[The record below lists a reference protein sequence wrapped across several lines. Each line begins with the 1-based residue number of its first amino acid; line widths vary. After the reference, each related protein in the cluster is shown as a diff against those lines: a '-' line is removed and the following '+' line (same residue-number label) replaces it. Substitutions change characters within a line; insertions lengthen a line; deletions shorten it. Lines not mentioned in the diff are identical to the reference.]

1 MDGKGEIIIY
11 ETKDGKTSID
21 VKMEGETVW
30 LSQGQMVDLFQRERS
45 VITKHINNI
54 FREGELDEKSNVH
67 FLHIPNSDKPAKIY
81 NLDVIISVGYRVK
94 SQQGTQ
100 FRIWANTILKK
111 YLLQGFV
118 LNEKSTIEQLTNL
131 KSMVKILSDS
141 LEDKAITDD
150 EAKNI
155 LRIIKDYSYGLDTLD
170 KYDLQILEIENIS
183 NRKEFKINYQS
194 AKEII
199 ISLKEKFS
207 AGNLFGNEKDQSFK
221 SSVSTIYQTFDGKEL
236 YPSIEEKAAMF
247 LYLVVKN
254 HSFSDGNKRIAAF
267 LFLWFLEKNNLLY
280 KNNGTKLL
288 ENNTLVAITLMIA
301 QSKSDE
307 KDTMVK
313 LMVNLINKNN

>member
-1 MDGKGEIIIY
+1 MNDKGEIIIY

-30 LSQGQMVDLFQRERS
+30 LTQGQMVDLFQRERS

-67 FLHIPNSDKPAKIY
+67 FLHIPNSDKPSKIY

-94 SQQGTQ
+94 SKQGTQ

-141 LEDKAITDD
+141 LENKTITDD

-183 NRKEFKINYQS
+183 DRKEFKIDYQS
-194 AKEII
+194 AKKVIL
-199 ISLKEKFS
+199 SLKEKFS
-207 AGNLFGNEKDQSFK
+207 AGNLFGNEKDDSFK
-221 SSVSTIYQTFDGKEL
+221 SSVGTIYQTFDGKEL
-236 YPSIEEKAAMF
+236 YPSIEEKAAML

-267 LFLWFLEKNNLLY
+267 LFLWFLEKNYLLY
-280 KNNGTKLL
+280 KNDGTKLL

-301 QSKSDE
+301 QSKSEE

-313 LMVNLINKNN
+313 LLVNLINKNN

>member
-1 MDGKGEIIIY
+1 MNGKGEIIIY

-21 VKMEGETVW
+21 VKIEGETVW
-30 LSQGQMVDLFQRERS
+30 LSQAQMVDLFQRERS

-54 FREGELDEKSNVH
+54 FREGELDKKSNVH

-183 NRKEFKINYQS
+183 NRRRTHSQS
-194 AKEII
+194 N
-199 ISLKEKFS
+199 
-207 AGNLFGNEKDQSFK
+207 GQSHQQK
-221 SSVSTIYQTFDGKEL
+221 
-236 YPSIEEKAAMF
+236 
-247 LYLVVKN
+247 
-254 HSFSDGNKRIAAF
+254 
-267 LFLWFLEKNNLLY
+267 
-280 KNNGTKLL
+280 
-288 ENNTLVAITLMIA
+288 
-301 QSKSDE
+301 
-307 KDTMVK
+307 
-313 LMVNLINKNN
+313 